1 MKSNLDKMDELAGEM
16 KATKQRLAGLEQD
29 AREPRLVM
37 EVDVP
42 SDTKT
47 REHT

>member
-1 MKSNLDKMDELAGEM
+1 MDELADEM
-16 KATKQRLAGLEQD
+16 RATKYRLAGLEHD
-29 AREPRLVM
+29 ARQPRLAI

-47 REHT
+47 RKQWRTL